1 MTSPVHISYH
11 MFLCIRSISIN
22 PMEHLQTIE
31 SGIPTHDWD
40 DIRPSKWVTR
50 NDSMKGQY
58 AGSVV
63 DEGVTK
69 SLKRGVGVHDYGKVD
84 VR

>member
-1 MTSPVHISYH
+1 
-11 MFLCIRSISIN
+11 
-22 PMEHLQTIE
+22 MEHLQTIE

-40 DIRPSKWVTR
+40 NIEQFQPSKWVSR
-50 NDSMKGQY
+50 NDSIKGQY

-69 SLKRGVGVHDYGKVD
+69 SLKRGVGVHEYGKVD